1 MQTRSRQIF
10 TIYAFQ
16 KEKNKVLL
24 KNKLKKNT
32 TFDVVV
38 ILSKVIIFFFNTWF
52 MAVSIPFGIRAFKTE
67 LNKVL

>member
-16 KEKNKVLL
+16 KEKKHKVLQ

-38 ILSKVIIFFFNTWF
+38 ILSKVIIFFFNT
-52 MAVSIPFGIRAFKTE
+52 
-67 LNKVL
+67 

>member
-16 KEKNKVLL
+16 KEKNHKVLL
-24 KNKLKKNT
+24 KNKLKKKNT

-38 ILSKVIIFFFNTWF
+38 ILSKVIIFFFNT
-52 MAVSIPFGIRAFKTE
+52 
-67 LNKVL
+67 